1 VSAPPRTYSRRWRII
16 EMKPLL
22 RLAAVGVAV
31 ASDMLG
37 VTLSG
42 LIYTPLVYV
51 VIHALAERRESRAH
65 AIGLE
70 NH

>member
-1 VSAPPRTYSRRWRII
+1 MKTMRRI
-16 EMKPLL
+16 
-22 RLAAVGVAV
+22 AAVGVAV

-37 VTLSG
+37 VTLYG

-51 VIHALAERRESRAH
+51 VIHAMAERRESRAH
-65 AIGLE
+65 AMASE

>member
-1 VSAPPRTYSRRWRII
+1 MKTLRRII
-16 EMKPLL
+16 
-22 RLAAVGVAV
+22 AAVGIAV

-42 LIYTPLVYV
+42 LVYTPLVYV
-51 VIHALAERRESRAH
+51 VIHAMAERRGSRAH
-65 AIGLE
+65 AIASE

>member
-1 VSAPPRTYSRRWRII
+1 
-16 EMKPLL
+16 MKAVLKI
-22 RLAAVGVAV
+22 AAVGVAV

-42 LIYTPLVYV
+42 LIYTPLVYA
-51 VIHALAERRESRAH
+51 VIHTLAKHRESRAH
-65 AIGLE
+65 ASVLE

>member
-1 VSAPPRTYSRRWRII
+1 MKTMRRI
-16 EMKPLL
+16 
-22 RLAAVGVAV
+22 AVVGVAV

-51 VIHALAERRESRAH
+51 VMHALAERRESRAH
-65 AIGLE
+65 TDASE

>member
-1 VSAPPRTYSRRWRII
+1 
-16 EMKPLL
+16 MKAV
-22 RLAAVGVAV
+22 RKIAAVGVAV

-51 VIHALAERRESRAH
+51 VIHALAGRRESRAH
-65 AIGLE
+65 ATALE

>member
-1 VSAPPRTYSRRWRII
+1 
-16 EMKPLL
+16 MKAV
-22 RLAAVGVAV
+22 RKIAAVGVAV

-37 VTLSG
+37 VSLSG
-42 LIYTPLVYV
+42 LIYTPLIHV

-65 AIGLE
+65 ATALE

>member
-1 VSAPPRTYSRRWRII
+1 MKAVRRI
-16 EMKPLL
+16 
-22 RLAAVGVAV
+22 AAVGIAV

-65 AIGLE
+65 TTALE

>member
-1 VSAPPRTYSRRWRII
+1 
-16 EMKPLL
+16 MKPL
-22 RLAAVGVAV
+22 RKLAEVGVAV

-42 LIYTPLVYV
+42 LIYTPLLYV
-51 VIHALAERRESRAH
+51 LMHALAERRESRAH
-65 AIGLE
+65 AAALE

>member
-1 VSAPPRTYSRRWRII
+1 MKTVRRI
-16 EMKPLL
+16 
-22 RLAAVGVAV
+22 ADVGVAV

-37 VTLSG
+37 MTLAG
-42 LIYTPLVYV
+42 LIYTPLVYN

-65 AIGLE
+65 ATGME

>member
-1 VSAPPRTYSRRWRII
+1 
-16 EMKPLL
+16 MKTM
-22 RLAAVGVAV
+22 RKIAGVGVAV

-51 VIHALAERRESRAH
+51 VIHALARRRESRVH
-65 AIGLE
+65 ATALE

>member
-1 VSAPPRTYSRRWRII
+1 MKTVRRI
-16 EMKPLL
+16 
-22 RLAAVGVAV
+22 AGVGVAV

-37 VTLSG
+37 VALAG
-42 LIYTPLVYV
+42 LIYTPLVYN

-65 AIGLE
+65 AAGME

>member
-1 VSAPPRTYSRRWRII
+1 
-16 EMKPLL
+16 MKPLL
-22 RLAAVGVAV
+22 KIAAVGVAV

-42 LIYTPLVYV
+42 LIYTPLLYV

-65 AIGLE
+65 AAGLE